1 MPRSFRLTHFVAHS
15 RVLPAV
21 ALFAA
26 SAALFTAAPSPTA
39 TTPEATVAP
48 TVEPVSAAEPVTS
61 LWTERAARQ
70 LRDEVRASADEGLRP
85 EDYRLAD
92 LDRALAGGKGAAL
105 DEVASASALALAR
118 DYSQGRVTDRRRFG
132 WLMERSPYETADLP
146 QRMTD
151 AVKRNDVKDWLRSLL
166 PADARY
172 AALRDAYVATSPAD
186 VESRDRL
193 RVNMERWR
201 WMPRALGDRYVY
213 VNVPSY
219 RLSLVEGG
227 TQQSSY
233 TVVVGSPKTPTPQLA
248 AYAESVVV
256 NPWWTVPKSIIKSS
270 NLRAGSRGYVMKAGA
285 LRQPPGP
292 RNSLGK
298 IKIDMPN
305 GEAVYMHDTPKKSL
319 FRNDVRFNSSG
330 CARIEG
336 VRDLAAWLLEGTEWT
351 QPAIEA
357 EIAKGERKNIP
368 LKKAVPVAWV
378 YLTGWQGADGTVQF
392 REDIYGL
399 DTPQG
404 IVTST
409 ILARKTRPKPVQPA
423 SEAKPVTSPPA
434 RPVKV
439 GAGAGRT
446 LTVSN

>member
-39 TTPEATVAP
+39 TTPEASVAP

-146 QRMTD
+146 QRMAD

-233 TVVVGSPKTPTPQLA
+233 TVVVGSPSQP
-248 AYAESVVV
+248 
-256 NPWWTVPKSIIKSS
+256 
-270 NLRAGSRGYVMKAGA
+270 GSTCR
-285 LRQPPGP
+285 
-292 RNSLGK
+292 
-298 IKIDMPN
+298 
-305 GEAVYMHDTPKKSL
+305 
-319 FRNDVRFNSSG
+319 
-330 CARIEG
+330 
-336 VRDLAAWLLEGTEWT
+336 
-351 QPAIEA
+351 
-357 EIAKGERKNIP
+357 
-368 LKKAVPVAWV
+368 
-378 YLTGWQGADGTVQF
+378 
-392 REDIYGL
+392 
-399 DTPQG
+399 
-404 IVTST
+404 
-409 ILARKTRPKPVQPA
+409 
-423 SEAKPVTSPPA
+423 
-434 RPVKV
+434 
-439 GAGAGRT
+439 
-446 LTVSN
+446 